1 MRARRLAL
9 SIALA
14 WGVARG
20 QGLDSG
26 VAPPPPILSQGA
38 PNAGYREDLRAR
50 IQSLPLEDRKA
61 FFRLLRRQQQ
71 AVRQRLEEMGYT
83 LGKVLDLQRS
93 LERQGSPLV
102 PDLEKVVV
110 AQRSLITQYR
120 AIEKAIVRERA
131 ASDPHKLDPDP
142 LATDLYAGVQF
153 SSLYRDPD
161 NASSSFF
168 AKSRPFVALDIRQT
182 FRRPDKDHWM
192 EGFGT
197 LSFQS
202 ASKETSD
209 TVNVI
214 TTSGHF
220 RGEMGLWWMQ
230 SLSENLSWG
239 AIASVGLV
247 GYSQPETERDLTTS
261 NRDQFRNR
269 TRVGLTIRQEEGTL
283 RGSVA
288 EMSYVRD
295 PLFRFEDR
303 LMIRGRV
310 VLTSFGSLGSSGDF
324 YIEGSV
330 SKGRSGRDEAVLL
343 LGLRLDTLS
352 FLRSLG
358 MRTKGD

>member
-1 MRARRLAL
+1 MKIGWLAL
-9 SIALA
+9 LLPLA
-14 WGVARG
+14 WGVVRAQSPDPG
-20 QGLDSG
+20 TA
-26 VAPPPPILSQGA
+26 APPPVLIQGS
-38 PNAGYREDLRAR
+38 PNPGYAADLRAR
-50 IQSLPLEDRKA
+50 VQALHSEDRKG
-61 FFRLLRRQQQ
+61 FFRLLRHQQQ
-71 AVRQRLEEMGYT
+71 RIHQHVEEMEYT
-83 LGKVLDLQRS
+83 LGKVVDLHES
-93 LERQGSPLV
+93 LERQNSPLA
-102 PDLEKVVV
+102 PDTARLAASQRQLI
-110 AQRSLITQYR
+110 AQYK
-120 AIEKAIVRERA
+120 AIEKAIARERSV
-131 ASDPHKLDPDP
+131 SDPQKLDPDP

-161 NASSSFF
+161 HASSFF
-168 AKSRPFVALDIRQT
+168 AKSRPFVALDIRQI
-182 FRRPDKDHWM
+182 FRRPDEDHWM
-192 EGFGT
+192 EAFGT

-214 TTSGHF
+214 TTSGNF

-239 AIASVGLV
+239 IIGSVGMV
-247 GYSQPETERDLTTS
+247 GYSVPESEQDLNST

-269 TRVGLTIRQEEGTL
+269 SRAGLTIRQEEGTL

-288 EMSYVRD
+288 EISYVRD

-310 VLTSFGSLGSSGDF
+310 VLTSFGSVGSSGDF
-324 YIEGSV
+324 YIEGTV

-352 FLRSLG
+352 FLRGLG
-358 MRTKGD
+358 LRTKGD

>member
-1 MRARRLAL
+1 MNTGRVAL
-9 SIALA
+9 SIALVCGMA
-14 WGVARG
+14 AA

-26 VAPPPPILSQGA
+26 VAPPPLVLSQGV
-38 PNAGYREDLRAR
+38 PNAKYGEELRAR
-50 IQSLPLEDRKA
+50 IQALPVEDRKP
-61 FFRLLRRQQQ
+61 FFHLLRSQQQ
-71 AVRQRLEEMGYT
+71 VIRQKLEEMGYT
-83 LGKVLDLQRS
+83 LGKVLDLQSS
-93 LERQGSPLV
+93 LEHQGSPLV
-102 PDLEKVVV
+102 RDLEKVVV
-110 AQRSLITQYR
+110 AQRSLIAQYR
-120 AIEKAIVRERA
+120 AIDKAIARERA
-131 ASDPHKLDPDP
+131 ASDPNKLDPDP

-153 SSLYRDPD
+153 SSLYRDPG
-161 NASSSFF
+161 NESSFF

-182 FRRPDKDHWM
+182 FRRPDQDHWM

-239 AIASVGLV
+239 AIGSVGLV
-247 GYSQPETERDLTTS
+247 GYSQPESEQDLTTT

-283 RGSVA
+283 RGSAA
-288 EMSYVRD
+288 EISYVRD
-295 PLFRFEDR
+295 PLFRFQDR

-330 SKGRSGRDEAVLL
+330 SKGRSGRDEAMLL

-358 MRTKGD
+358 VRTKGD